1 MGHFSRGCTKPAFVE
16 EDGEAELSFS
26 VAKDS
31 HIEVVSQPE
40 ATGVWGGGAKE
51 DSPSNTI
58 SGWASN
64 VEPVGGGGGG
74 W

>member
-1 MGHFSRGCTKPAFVE
+1 MGHFSRGCTKPAIVE
-16 EDGEAELSFS
+16 EDAEAELSFS

-40 ATGVWGGGAKE
+40 ASDVWGGGAK
-51 DSPSNTI
+51 DNSLPSTTA
-58 SGWASN
+58 GWASN

>member
-1 MGHFSRGCTKPAFVE
+1 MGHFSRGCTKPALVE
-16 EDGEAELSFS
+16 EDGEPELSFS

-40 ATGVWGGGAKE
+40 TADVWGGGAK
-51 DSPSNTI
+51 DNLPSNTI

-64 VEPVGGGGGG
+64 VEPVGGGGG